1 MPVSGLQGCNLNTPS
16 ICILSKPRVS
26 SYTFSTLR
34 HHHLEVVQKLTRFE
48 RFTFSS
54 LRLCRRYL
62 TFQRKNLYFMKILVT
77 GGAGYIGSVLVRQL
91 LSKGFAVRAFD
102 SLKFGGDALY
112 DVMLHPNFE
121 FMKGDVRNADDVKK
135 ALEGIDGIAHL
146 ASIVGD
152 PACKKFSEEANETN
166 WDGSVAL
173 FEAAEKAG
181 VKRFVFAST
190 CSNYGKMSDPD
201 SFVVETSELNPVSLY
216 AELKVKFEKY
226 ILEQRKDSKM
236 CSTALRFSTV
246 YGFSPR
252 IRFDLTVNEFT
263 RNATIKGEQEI
274 WGQQFWRPYCHVD
287 DLARSVVLVLES
299 PEEKV
304 RASVFNVGSTEEN
317 YSKGMLIEE
326 VCKVVPNVK
335 VNYVELNE
343 DPRDYRVNFDK
354 IEKELGFTIT
364 KKVPDGI
371 KEIYSLLKTGIVTDS
386 FGQKFRNI

>member
-1 MPVSGLQGCNLNTPS
+1 
-16 ICILSKPRVS
+16 
-26 SYTFSTLR
+26 
-34 HHHLEVVQKLTRFE
+34 
-48 RFTFSS
+48 
-54 LRLCRRYL
+54 
-62 TFQRKNLYFMKILVT
+62 MKVLVT

-91 LSKGFAVRAFD
+91 LNKGYQVRAFD
-102 SLKFGGDALY
+102 SLKFGGDALI
-112 DVMLHPNFE
+112 DVMLNPDFE
-121 FMKGDVRNADDVKK
+121 FMLGDVRNADDVKK

-146 ASIVGD
+146 AAIVGD
-152 PACKKFSEEANETN
+152 PACKKYSDEANETN
-166 WDGSVAL
+166 WAASVAL

-201 SFVVETSELNPVSLY
+201 SFVTETSQLNPVSLY

-226 ILEQRKDSKM
+226 LLEQRKDSKI

-263 RNATIKGEQEI
+263 RNATIYGEQEI
-274 WGQQFWRPYCHVD
+274 WGAQFWRPYCHVD
-287 DLARSVVLVLES
+287 DLARAVVLVLES

-304 RASVFNVGSTEEN
+304 RANVFNVGSTEEN
-317 YSKGMLIEE
+317 YNKGMVIEE

-335 VNYVELNE
+335 VNYVDMNE

-354 IEKELGFTIT
+354 IKNELGYTIT
-364 KKVPDGI
+364 KKVPEGV
-371 KEIYSLLKTGIVTDS
+371 KEIYTLLKTGIVTDS
-386 FGQKFRNI
+386 FAQKFRNI

>member
-1 MPVSGLQGCNLNTPS
+1 
-16 ICILSKPRVS
+16 
-26 SYTFSTLR
+26 
-34 HHHLEVVQKLTRFE
+34 
-48 RFTFSS
+48 
-54 LRLCRRYL
+54 
-62 TFQRKNLYFMKILVT
+62 MKVLVT
-77 GGAGYIGSVLVRQL
+77 GGAGYIGSVLVRRL
-91 LSKGFAVRAFD
+91 LHKGYAVRAFD

-112 DVMLHPNFE
+112 DVMLHPSFE
-121 FMKGDVRNADDVKK
+121 FMKGDIRNADEVAK
-135 ALEGIDGIAHL
+135 ALEGIDAIAHL
-146 ASIVGD
+146 AAIVGD
-152 PACKKFSEEANETN
+152 PACKKYSEEANATN

-190 CSNYGKMSDPD
+190 CSNYGKMPDPD
-201 SFVVETSELNPVSLY
+201 SFVIETSRLNPVSLY

-226 ILEQRKDSKM
+226 LLEDRKDTKI

-263 RNATIKGEQEI
+263 RNAVINGEQEI

-287 DLARSVVLVLES
+287 DLANSVVLVLES

-304 RASVFNVGSTEEN
+304 RANVFNVGSTEEN
-317 YSKGMLIEE
+317 YNKGMVIAE

-335 VNYVELNE
+335 VHFVESSE

-354 IEKELGFTIT
+354 IKNELGFTIT
-364 KKVPDGI
+364 KKVPDGV
-371 KEIYSLLKTGIVTDS
+371 KEIYTLLKTGIVTDS
-386 FGQKFRNI
+386 FAQKFRNI